1 MPDPTRKRFSYG
13 QMQPESG
20 RIVYVW
26 SDFPHQIQFR
36 FFPKKA
42 WIISCKTDPDPIWM
56 AWSEFGQTHLGRKQ
70 AGVQKLIRLVCGKV
84 QQARYQFAIFRI
96 SSVLPQTS
104 RIISCKTSP
113 DPILIRL
120 TVSGFGQTD
129 PVRVQAG
136 VRESSGLLLAN
147 ASGPIRI

>member
-1 MPDPTRKRFSYG
+1 MSDPTSRTRFS
-13 QMQPESG
+13 S
-20 RIVYVW
+20 V
-26 SDFPHQIQFR
+26 
-36 FFPKKA
+36 FPKKA

-56 AWSEFGQTHLGRKQ
+56 VWSEFGQTHLGRKQ

-113 DPILIRL
+113 DPILIWL

-129 PVRVQAG
+129 RPVCENHPARFWPTLPG
-136 VRESSGLLLAN
+136 RSRSDTN
-147 ASGPIRI
+147 RIRCV